1 MENKLDLLVEE
12 IEVLSNVITKLN
24 FDMEGLK
31 EDNDKL
37 VENRPFMVR
46 QIQANEKK
54 LFKFMKQINEKME
67 VKHELDAK
75 LNVMRME
82 EEAKKPKVQKPK
94 EDKPKNKKST
104 KKRTKKDENL
114 KQTKT

>member
-54 LFKFMKQINEKME
+54 LFKYMKQINEKMA
-67 VKHELDAK
+67 VKHEVDAK
-75 LNVMRME
+75 LNVARME
-82 EEAKKPKVQKPK
+82 EEAKKPK

-114 KQTKT
+114 KQTKTK

>member
-46 QIQANEKK
+46 QIQEKEKK
-54 LFKFMKQINEKME
+54 LFKFMKQITEKME

-82 EEAKKPKVQKPK
+82 EEAKKPKS
-94 EDKPKNKKST
+94 DKPKAKTSKKTT
-104 KKRTKKDENL
+104 KKDTKKDENL
-114 KQTKT
+114 KQTKTK

>member
-1 MENKLDLLVEE
+1 MENKLDSLVEE

-54 LFKFMKQINEKME
+54 LFKYMKQINEKME

-82 EEAKKPKVQKPK
+82 EQAKKPK

>member
-1 MENKLDLLVEE
+1 MEDKLDMLVEE
-12 IEVLSNVITKLN
+12 IELLSNVITKLN

-37 VENRPFMVR
+37 VEDRPFMVR

-54 LFKFMKQINEKME
+54 LFKYVKEIGKHME

-75 LNVMRME
+75 LNVARLE
-82 EEAKKPKVQKPK
+82 EEAKKPKQEPK
-94 EDKPKNKKST
+94 KTKKST
-104 KKRTKKDENL
+104 KKDKNL
-114 KQTKT
+114 KQTKTN

>member
-1 MENKLDLLVEE
+1 
-12 IEVLSNVITKLN
+12 
-24 FDMEGLK
+24 
-31 EDNDKL
+31 
-37 VENRPFMVR
+37 MVR

-54 LFKFMKQINEKME
+54 LFKYMKQINEKMD

-82 EEAKKPKVQKPK
+82 EEAKKPK

-114 KQTKT
+114 KQTKTK

>member
-1 MENKLDLLVEE
+1 MENKLDMLVEE
-12 IEVLSNVITKLN
+12 IELLSNVITKLN

-37 VENRPFMVR
+37 VEDRPFMVR

-54 LFKFMKQINEKME
+54 LFKFMKQIGEKME

-75 LNVMRME
+75 LNVARME
-82 EEAKKPKVQKPK
+82 EEAKKPKEK
-94 EDKPKNKKST
+94 
-104 KKRTKKDENL
+104 TKKDKNL
-114 KQTKT
+114 KQTKTK

>member
-46 QIQANEKK
+46 QIQAIP
-54 LFKFMKQINEKME
+54 FKDN
-67 VKHELDAK
+67 
-75 LNVMRME
+75 
-82 EEAKKPKVQKPK
+82 
-94 EDKPKNKKST
+94 T
-104 KKRTKKDENL
+104 
-114 KQTKT
+114 

>member
-1 MENKLDLLVEE
+1 MENKLDSLVEE

-54 LFKFMKQINEKME
+54 LFKYMKQINEKMD

-82 EEAKKPKVQKPK
+82 EEAKKPK

-114 KQTKT
+114 KQTKTK

>member
-54 LFKFMKQINEKME
+54 LFKYMKQINEKME

-82 EEAKKPKVQKPK
+82 EEAKKPKAVKAEK
-94 EDKPKNKKST
+94 TKKST

-114 KQTKT
+114 KQTKTK

>member
-1 MENKLDLLVEE
+1 MENKLDMLVEE
-12 IEVLSNVITKLN
+12 IELLSNVITKLN

-37 VENRPFMVR
+37 VEDRPFMVR

-54 LFKFMKQINEKME
+54 LFKFMKQIGEKME

-75 LNVMRME
+75 LNVARME
-82 EEAKKPKVQKPK
+82 EEAKKPKEK
-94 EDKPKNKKST
+94 
-104 KKRTKKDENL
+104 TKKDENL
-114 KQTKT
+114 KQTKTK

>member
-1 MENKLDLLVEE
+1 MENKLDSLVEE
-12 IEVLSNVITKLN
+12 IELLSNVITKLN

-54 LFKFMKQINEKME
+54 LFKYMKQINEKMD

-82 EEAKKPKVQKPK
+82 EEAKKPK

-114 KQTKT
+114 KQTKTK

>member
-82 EEAKKPKVQKPK
+82 EEAKKPKS
-94 EDKPKNKKST
+94 DKPKAKTSKKT
-104 KKRTKKDENL
+104 TKKDENL
-114 KQTKT
+114 KQTKTK

>member
-1 MENKLDLLVEE
+1 MEDKLDMLVEE
-12 IEVLSNVITKLN
+12 IELLSNVITKLN

-37 VENRPFMVR
+37 VEDRPFMVR

-54 LFKFMKQINEKME
+54 LFKFMKQIGEKME

-75 LNVMRME
+75 LNVARME
-82 EEAKKPKVQKPK
+82 EEAKKPKEK
-94 EDKPKNKKST
+94 
-104 KKRTKKDENL
+104 TKKDENL
-114 KQTKT
+114 KQTKTK

>member
-82 EEAKKPKVQKPK
+82 EEAKKPNKK

>member
-82 EEAKKPKVQKPK
+82 EEAKKPKV
-94 EDKPKNKKST
+94 DKPKAKTSKKTT
-104 KKRTKKDENL
+104 KKDTKKDENL
-114 KQTKT
+114 KQTKTK

>member
-82 EEAKKPKVQKPK
+82 EQAKKPK

-114 KQTKT
+114 KQTKTK

>member
-54 LFKFMKQINEKME
+54 LFKYLKQIDEKME
-67 VKHELDAK
+67 IKHELDAK

-82 EEAKKPKVQKPK
+82 EQ
-94 EDKPKNKKST
+94 T
-104 KKRTKKDENL
+104 KKKKKDENL
-114 KQTKT
+114 KQTKTK

>member
-82 EEAKKPKVQKPK
+82 EEAKKPK

>member
-82 EEAKKPKVQKPK
+82 EQAKKPK

>member
-54 LFKFMKQINEKME
+54 LFKYLKQIDEKME
-67 VKHELDAK
+67 IKHELDAK

-82 EEAKKPKVQKPK
+82 EQAKKK
-94 EDKPKNKKST
+94 
-104 KKRTKKDENL
+104 KKDENL
-114 KQTKT
+114 KQTKTK

>member
-54 LFKFMKQINEKME
+54 LFKYMKQINEKME

-82 EEAKKPKVQKPK
+82 EQAKKPK

>member
-54 LFKFMKQINEKME
+54 LFRYLKQIDEKME
-67 VKHELDAK
+67 IKHELDAK

-82 EEAKKPKVQKPK
+82 EQAKKPK

-114 KQTKT
+114 KQTKTK